1 MRLVHLGM
9 LCMGV
14 TVVAPVRGWTQAG
27 SGRNVQV
34 QMRNVDFHVDSSIV
48 LAIRYVRGELRR
60 SAPDHPAFLDDK
72 HSFTL
77 SIDSARI
84 GITPAS
90 LSDLLNHY
98 AFAYPGSPLRKLT
111 VTIEHGR
118 LKQQGLLRGI
128 SFTVLGDLTL
138 TPDGELRLHPS
149 SVKVAGVSV
158 RGLMKLFDLHL
169 QKLVDTRHARGVRI
183 ERDDFIISPAELLPP
198 PKIEGRLG
206 AVEVTDSEIVQIFR
220 PLTGRGV
227 EPLASPMASAVNY
240 MFFRRGVLRFGKL
253 TMDDTDLLIV
263 DADPGDAFDFFLDHY
278 NAQLVAGFS
287 RNTVDH
293 GLIVMMPDYRNIA
306 GHAVRDSPSS
316 DRSRTSD

>member
-9 LCMGV
+9 LCAGV
-14 TVVAPVRGWTQAG
+14 SVAIPVSGWTQAG
-27 SGRNVQV
+27 SGRTVQV

-60 SAPDHPAFLDDK
+60 SSPDHPAFLDDK

-77 SIDSARI
+77 GIDSARI

-98 AFAYPGSPLRKLT
+98 AFAYPGSPLRKLSI
-111 VTIEHGR
+111 TIDRGR

-158 RGLMKLFDLHL
+158 GGLMKLFGLHL
-169 QKLVDTRHARGVRI
+169 QELVDTRQARGVRI
-183 ERDDFIISPAELLPP
+183 ERDDFVISPAELLPP

-220 PLTGRGV
+220 PLTGRAV
-227 EPLASPMASAVNY
+227 EPLTPPMLRAANY
-240 MFFRRGVLRFGKL
+240 MFFRTGVLRFGKL

-278 NAQLVAGFS
+278 NAQLVAGSS
-287 RNTVDH
+287 RNTANH

-306 GHAVRDSPSS
+306 GQAVRDSPYSEP
-316 DRSRTSD
+316 SRTSN